1 MTSLIVDDVKI
12 HEEGAIGNR
21 VSTRLYILGSIKVLA
36 SVRSRVGVTMGADP
50 ILAKA
55 LSPPWIGDL
64 SRPTGPQ
71 AVSGKGKAFRTRG
84 LYRVAR

>member
-55 LSPPWIGDL
+55 LSPPFGDL

-71 AVSGKGKAFRTRG
+71 AVSRKREG
-84 LYRVAR
+84 V